1 MKTKIEKEITYWR
14 DGNGQNLRST
24 VLAIATELSRQTFI
38 PIRYKDCI
46 QIRFHDYIYDK
57 LKYTFK
63 VNHGDI
69 LYKKNI
75 KQRLTPVS
83 EPIHI

>member
-38 PIRYKDCI
+38 PIRIKI
-46 QIRFHDYIYDK
+46 ASK
-57 LKYTFK
+57 LDFMITFMT
-63 VNHGDI
+63 N
-69 LYKKNI
+69 
-75 KQRLTPVS
+75 
-83 EPIHI
+83 